1 MALPVEPHVWLI
13 ASFIGLTLDCIT
25 VISHIHA
32 QVLRMLHGWFLLLS
46 NERIQGGE
54 KQFAI
59 MAIDPINTQSQGQV
73 TAIT

>member
-1 MALPVEPHVWLI
+1 
-13 ASFIGLTLDCIT
+13 
-25 VISHIHA
+25 
-32 QVLRMLHGWFLLLS
+32 MLHGWFLLLS